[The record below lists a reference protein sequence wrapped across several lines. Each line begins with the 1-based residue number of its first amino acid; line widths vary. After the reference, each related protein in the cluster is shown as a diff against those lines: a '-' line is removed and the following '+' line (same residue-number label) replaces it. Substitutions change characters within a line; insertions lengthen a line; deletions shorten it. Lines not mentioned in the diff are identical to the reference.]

1 MPGEQKSDAELAV
14 ALLTGD
20 EAAFT
25 EFVKAFHARLSQ
37 YSFLMCGHREDA
49 EEVAQETLLKV
60 FQSVDQLR
68 DPSRLKSWVYRIA
81 KNECFMKRRKSV
93 FAPKVELSLD
103 QLKPARLGD
112 GESGGIEIADWT
124 SLPDNLVLDAE
135 LQEALTRAIRELPEI
150 YRSVV
155 LLRDVEELTTDEAAE
170 VLEISSDSVKTRLHR
185 GRLALRQQMDQYLRT
200 MTREDVRHE
209 R

>member
-112 GESGGIEIADWT
+112 GESRGIEIADWT

-170 VLEISSDSVKTRLHR
+170 VLEK
-185 GRLALRQQMDQYLRT
+185 LACTVDQYPGTR
-200 MTREDVRHE
+200 TREDMRHE